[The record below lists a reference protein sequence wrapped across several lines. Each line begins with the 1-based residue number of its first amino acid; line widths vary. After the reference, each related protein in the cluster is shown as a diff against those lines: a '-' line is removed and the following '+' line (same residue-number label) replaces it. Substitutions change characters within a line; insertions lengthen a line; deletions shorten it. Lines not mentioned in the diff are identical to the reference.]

1 MTEFKNY
8 HEEAKSLLL
17 IISQENM
24 ENEKQRRID
33 EDEHGDMLQALF
45 IVSDI
50 VNAHYSQE
58 VVRRKGTKIL
68 TNKTY
73 FDQVNDQV
81 DIYLDSIMKSP
92 VLGIDKERIPSKS
105 SLKKIASRLRL
116 IR

>member
-1 MTEFKNY
+1 MTKFKNY

-33 EDEHGDMLQALF
+33 EDEHGDMLQALS
-45 IVSDI
+45 IISDI
-50 VNAHYSQE
+50 VNAQYSQE

-105 SLKKIASRLRL
+105 FLKKSLAD
-116 IR
+116 